1 MKTKKRKTGYFQRFQ
16 TFTMNRMMP
25 SSVMEKN
32 SLTFWRARIL
42 FAIFFGGLL
51 IFSIALV
58 PIFIMIIKG
67 RLWGLAVI
75 DVAALIIAI
84 NLLLSSRLK
93 YETRAAVTLLI
104 TYALGLAV
112 IDVGEQLLEK
122 LGYNVLKAKNG
133 RDALDIYKEKR
144 DIIDIVVLDMIMPE
158 MNGGDVYDKLKESNP
173 EIKVILSSGYSVNR
187 LAQEILDR
195 GCNGFIQ
202 KPFNLIELS
211 HKLREILDK
220 K

>member
-42 FAIFFGGLL
+42 FAILFGGLL

-58 PIFIMIIKG
+58 PIFIMIIKE
-67 RLWGLAVI
+67 RIWGLAII
-75 DVAALIIAI
+75 DIAALIIAI

-122 LGYNVLKAKNG
+122 LGYSVLKAKNG

-173 EIKVILSSGYSVNR
+173 EIKVILSSGYSVNG
-187 LAQEILDR
+187 LAQDILDR

-202 KPFNLIELS
+202 KPFNLKELS